1 MTMTSYAEQYADDS
15 FRRKAKRVARR
26 AGREIA
32 ERALVL
38 YYTLRDTDTP
48 AWARA
53 VIVSALGYFVM
64 PLDAVPDPTPVLGFV
79 DDLWALAAALPVVAL
94 YVKTEHRERARAKIA
109 RWLP

>member
-1 MTMTSYAEQYADDS
+1 MTSYAEEYADES
-15 FRRKAKRVARR
+15 FRRKTRRVARR
-26 AGREIA
+26 AGREVI
-32 ERALVL
+32 EKALVL
-38 YYTLRDTDTP
+38 YYALRDNDTP

-79 DDLWALAAALPVVAL
+79 DDLWALAAALPVVAF
-94 YVKTEHRERARAKIA
+94 YVKKEHRERARARID